1 MASFQ
6 ILDLSFEEDLSDDQA
21 MSIDGGG
28 ALADLVNSVLNTA
41 NQAVTQGFATAQQA
55 VDGAYAFLTDAVA
68 TCQTSA
74 DPAAC
79 LRQLEDEL

>member
-28 ALADLVNSVLNTA
+28 ALTDLVNSVLNVA

-55 VDGAYAFLTDAVA
+55 VDGAYAFLRDAVA
-68 TCQTSA
+68 TCNKSS

-79 LRQLEDEL
+79 LRELEKEI